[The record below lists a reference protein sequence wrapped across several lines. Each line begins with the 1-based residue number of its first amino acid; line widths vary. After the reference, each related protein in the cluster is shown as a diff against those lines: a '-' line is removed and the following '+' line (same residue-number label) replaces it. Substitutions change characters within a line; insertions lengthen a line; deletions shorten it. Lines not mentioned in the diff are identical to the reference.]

1 VKISTQI
8 ALSYFLIVGLA
19 SYFFLS
25 VFVHDIKPGVT
36 QSVEET
42 LVDTSNILAE
52 LAAPDLSSGH
62 IGDGPFSQAV
72 KAYTQ
77 RSVDAPIWGL
87 HKTTL
92 DYRVYITDARGI
104 VVYDSANRDLGQ
116 DFSRW
121 NDVYLAL
128 RGKYGA
134 RSTATDPKDRDS
146 AVMHVAAPILDHD
159 RIIGVL
165 TVAKPDSTIAPFI
178 NRAEATVRAQG
189 IVLLLS
195 AAAIGVFFAWRLTR
209 SIERLRRYARD
220 VSGGS
225 RQPLPPTMN
234 REIAELGQA
243 LEGMRDKLDGKL
255 YVEQYIHA
263 LTHELKSPVA
273 AIRGAAEFLSDDVP
287 AADRERFAASIRE
300 QAERIRII
308 AERLLELARVEQL
321 HFVESPQPI
330 ELPSLI
336 QDVLSELGAGI
347 ELQKLRIRV
356 LGEAGA
362 THGDPFLVRQAIR
375 NLLENAIDFSPEGR
389 EILVFFAETH
399 EFVEIQV
406 VDEGVG
412 IPDYAIDR
420 VFDRFYSLARPHS
433 GRKSTGLG
441 LPFVKEVAKL
451 HGGTVSLANR
461 ESGGTVALFRL
472 RRT

>member
-1 VKISTQI
+1 
-8 ALSYFLIVGLA
+8 
-19 SYFFLS
+19 
-25 VFVHDIKPGVT
+25 
-36 QSVEET
+36 
-42 LVDTSNILAE
+42 
-52 LAAPDLSSGH
+52 
-62 IGDGPFSQAV
+62 
-72 KAYTQ
+72 
-77 RSVDAPIWGL
+77 
-87 HKTTL
+87 
-92 DYRVYITDARGI
+92 
-104 VVYDSANRDLGQ
+104 
-116 DFSRW
+116 
-121 NDVYLAL
+121 
-128 RGKYGA
+128 
-134 RSTATDPKDRDS
+134 
-146 AVMHVAAPILDHD
+146 
-159 RIIGVL
+159 
-165 TVAKPDSTIAPFI
+165 
-178 NRAEATVRAQG
+178 
-189 IVLLLS
+189 
-195 AAAIGVFFAWRLTR
+195 
-209 SIERLRRYARD
+209 
-220 VSGGS
+220 
-225 RQPLPPTMN
+225 
-234 REIAELGQA
+234 
-243 LEGMRDKLDGKL
+243 MRDKLDGKL

-451 HGGTVSLANR
+451 HGGTVSLASR